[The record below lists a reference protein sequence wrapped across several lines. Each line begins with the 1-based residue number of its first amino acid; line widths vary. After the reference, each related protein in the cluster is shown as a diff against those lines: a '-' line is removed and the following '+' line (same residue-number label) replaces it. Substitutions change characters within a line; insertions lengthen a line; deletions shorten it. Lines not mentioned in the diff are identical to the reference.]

1 MRLTQIFSAAALALF
16 SVSGA
21 SAGELVA
28 NGNFAQFTTQQAGNP
43 GSTTYGGQV
52 SYNLNVSG
60 WAGNGGYSFLFTP
73 AALASNTYIN
83 GVDGG
88 LQLWDPANGSAN
100 GFTPDPNETGGNFV
114 ALDGA
119 YEVEPL
125 TQNIN
130 HLVVGTTYTL
140 TFDWAGAQQLNF
152 SGPTTEQFQVALG
165 SETFL
170 TNVVDVASHGFSG
183 WQDASFT
190 FTATST
196 DEVLSFLAIGTPD
209 GVPPFSLLDNVS
221 LTGEVPEPGTL
232 ALLGAGLVTLATLRR
247 RRAAHR

>member
-1 MRLTQIFSAAALALF
+1 M
-16 SVSGA
+16 
-21 SAGELVA
+21 
-28 NGNFAQFTTQQAGNP
+28 
-43 GSTTYGGQV
+43 
-52 SYNLNVSG
+52 
-60 WAGNGGYSFLFTP
+60 
-73 AALASNTYIN
+73 
-83 GVDGG
+83 
-88 LQLWDPANGSAN
+88 
-100 GFTPDPNETGGNFV
+100 
-114 ALDGA
+114 
-119 YEVEPL
+119 
-125 TQNIN
+125 
-130 HLVVGTTYTL
+130 

-196 DEVLSFLAIGTPD
+196 DEVLSVLAIGTPD

-247 RRAAHR
+247 RRAVHR